1 VGDVTVAYRT
11 VADNGTLN
19 AVADDGVRSDVRTLT
34 GNGGVYLRALGGDLT
49 VTEGTM
55 GAGAG
60 VSAAGSGKV
69 YLNASGSVLVQADVE
84 SGSGHVTVAGG
95 SSVSMAGGTSLVTAG
110 GEVSVTGG
118 TGSVTVVNV
127 LTGGGDVRVGAQT
140 GVTLGTVDAG
150 TGSVSVVAAT
160 GSILDGTDAGANV
173 TAVAVRLLA
182 GGSIGALN
190 DELALATG
198 LVAVQAGGVV
208 RLGNNGDLV
217 AGSVSVGTA
226 TVGADGVVTV
236 VTDGALAGV
245 QAANTVV
252 LAVTGQLALDAAFQV
267 TGTGQALLS
276 ATGGVTV
283 AGGVTLANGSVSV
296 LAGAGVVLNAALTV
310 AGGTVE
316 LVAMGGNVSTQLV
329 QTAGGNVRVTA
340 SGGVS
345 LGLVDVRNGVNQ
357 GNWGDV
363 SVTALGGSISDAGA
377 DTLVNVYAR
386 NVRMSATGDA
396 GTLVP
401 AAADGLEVDAQTVA
415 VSAGGSVNVVALNG
429 LTVGTVGVLSVNR
442 VGVGGGLTASSDS
455 GGLTG
460 VTGVTGVVVRTL
472 NGALAINAVVSNT
485 GSGNVLLR
493 AVGGD
498 LGVTADVTVG
508 NGSLSVLGSGSVT
521 VVAGVTLRVT
531 GGTADVAAL
540 GGSVM
545 LAGTVVTAGANIR
558 VYGAVGVSLGLLDA
572 RTVADRGGNTLTA
585 QGTWGEVSVTAVA
598 GSVTDAANDLAVD
611 IYAVNLR
618 LVAGVGLGT
627 AGANVVGTEVVKL
640 ALAAGAGGI
649 NVLEATDV
657 TVGTVGVVT
666 ANRVQ
671 DDGSVSPL
679 ADGAGLTGVVKTGG
693 VLTLDTANGSNIPGF
708 PQFTVLTTLSLGSA
722 SNNLTGLYEQR
733 LRIENT
739 TGSTIDAVRVAVGNL
754 PAGVTVA
761 NAAGTLVDGRPFL
774 QFNQVLLP
782 GQVAELVVEYKVP
795 GTGSVPTAPAFEV
808 DVVPVIAPL
817 NPAGTI
823 LTTGVQVQRLA
834 DNRYLLDILTLANR
848 TYYIQYSDD
857 GTTWIT
863 VLSPL
868 TGTGGTV
875 SWLDNGPP
883 KSFPDPNT
891 NVQRNYRVI
900 ITP

>member
-1 VGDVTVAYRT
+1 
-11 VADNGTLN
+11 
-19 AVADDGVRSDVRTLT
+19 
-34 GNGGVYLRALGGDLT
+34 
-49 VTEGTM
+49 
-55 GAGAG
+55 
-60 VSAAGSGKV
+60 
-69 YLNASGSVLVQADVE
+69 
-84 SGSGHVTVAGG
+84 
-95 SSVSMAGGTSLVTAG
+95 
-110 GEVSVTGG
+110 
-118 TGSVTVVNV
+118 
-127 LTGGGDVRVGAQT
+127 
-140 GVTLGTVDAG
+140 
-150 TGSVSVVAAT
+150 
-160 GSILDGTDAGANV
+160 
-173 TAVAVRLLA
+173 
-182 GGSIGALN
+182 
-190 DELALATG
+190 
-198 LVAVQAGGVV
+198 
-208 RLGNNGDLV
+208 
-217 AGSVSVGTA
+217 
-226 TVGADGVVTV
+226 
-236 VTDGALAGV
+236 
-245 QAANTVV
+245 
-252 LAVTGQLALDAAFQV
+252 
-267 TGTGQALLS
+267 
-276 ATGGVTV
+276 
-283 AGGVTLANGSVSV
+283 
-296 LAGAGVVLNAALTV
+296 
-310 AGGTVE
+310 
-316 LVAMGGNVSTQLV
+316 
-329 QTAGGNVRVTA
+329 
-340 SGGVS
+340 
-345 LGLVDVRNGVNQ
+345 
-357 GNWGDV
+357 
-363 SVTALGGSISDAGA
+363 
-377 DTLVNVYAR
+377 
-386 NVRMSATGDA
+386 
-396 GTLVP
+396 
-401 AAADGLEVDAQTVA
+401 
-415 VSAGGSVNVVALNG
+415 
-429 LTVGTVGVLSVNR
+429 
-442 VGVGGGLTASSDS
+442 
-455 GGLTG
+455 
-460 VTGVTGVVVRTL
+460 
-472 NGALAINAVVSNT
+472 
-485 GSGNVLLR
+485 
-493 AVGGD
+493 
-498 LGVTADVTVG
+498 
-508 NGSLSVLGSGSVT
+508 
-521 VVAGVTLRVT
+521 VT

-558 VYGAVGVSLGLLDA
+558 VYGAVDVSLGLLDA

-585 QGTWGEVSVTAVA
+585 QGTWGEVSVTAAA
-598 GSVTDAANDLAVD
+598 GSVTDAANDLAED

-618 LVAGVGLGT
+618 LVAGVALGT
-627 AGANVVGTEVVKL
+627 AGGNVVGTEVVKL

-649 NVLEATDV
+649 NVLEATNV

-679 ADGAGLTGVVKTGG
+679 ADGAALTGVVKTGG
-693 VLTLDTANGSNIPGF
+693 VLTLDTADGSNIPGF

-722 SNNLTGLYEQR
+722 PNNLTGLYEQR

-900 ITP
+900 LTP